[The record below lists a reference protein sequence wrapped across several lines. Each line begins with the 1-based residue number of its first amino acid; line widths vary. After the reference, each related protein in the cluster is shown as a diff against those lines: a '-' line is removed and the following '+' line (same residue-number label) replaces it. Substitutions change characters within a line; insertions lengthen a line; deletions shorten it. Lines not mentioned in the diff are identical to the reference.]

1 MGKVFFL
8 PSIKEI
14 NAISRLSFL
23 QLTLLSLVVNVR
35 RSGPDMRWLISCPLA
50 EHKYTLCASASG
62 TYLCVF
68 DSMSA
73 LVRAFVHELLH
84 VFLCPFACMHISAC
98 APNWIWAFFFM
109 YWKLFLEWPSKSHAV
124 QCSAV
129 VCVRPPVWFRLSGE
143 SPGTHQWPSPAYRAP
158 QFEEDSLMGQ
168 IWRHCGREEVT

>member
-14 NAISRLSFL
+14 NAISCLSFL

-35 RSGPDMRWLISCPLA
+35 RSGPDMRWLISCPFSWA
-50 EHKYTLCASASG
+50 QIYPLCISQWNISV
-62 TYLCVF
+62 CVWQYECF
-68 DSMSA
+68 GPC
-73 LVRAFVHELLH
+73 
-84 VFLCPFACMHISAC
+84 LCPWIIAC
-98 APNWIWAFFFM
+98 FFVSICLHAHFSM
-109 YWKLFLEWPSKSHAV
+109 CSQLDMSLFLIYWKLFLEWPSKSHAV

-158 QFEEDSLMGQ
+158 QFEDDSLMGQ